1 MDEFNTANLIIEPGL
16 LDLGKEFILNGHTI
30 TVEDGKLT
38 VKK

>member
-1 MDEFNTANLIIEPGL
+1 MKEFITENLVA
-16 LDLGKEFILNGHTI
+16 DLGKEFILNGHTI